1 LKAVAAILP
10 AYNEA
15 RTIERIIKILREVPE
30 LNEIIVV
37 SDGSTDATTNVARK
51 AGAIVLELTS
61 NKGKGAA
68 MFAGAQFTSQE
79 VLLFLDADLEGLLPE
94 QVISIIAPVLKNEA
108 DMTIG
113 IFKQGRPLTDWSQ
126 AVAPYLSGQRA
137 IKRDLFLK
145 AGLAN
150 SRYDA
155 EVRLTHFAKENSW
168 RVLEIPLV
176 NVTHVIKEEKRG
188 LWSGF
193 FARLGMYRDISRYY
207 WQKEK
212 RRPRFLRPATLFFI
226 LFLFLSL
233 GVYDL
238 LSIQTA
244 KANSRHI
251 SSFNLSASKQR
262 ILVLAPHPDDET
274 LATGGRIC
282 QATSQGD
289 AVAVIF
295 LTNGDSFRRSLKK
308 QMGPIPPKPVDFL
321 NFGYQRQKEAEQ
333 ALNILGVKKENIF
346 FLGYPDKGLEIIW
359 RQYRVRGHPY
369 TSLATRKNAVPY
381 QNTLS
386 PGAPYIASAIL
397 QDLNKILTDFR
408 PTEVYLPDTEDTHP
422 DHRAA
427 GVFGLAAI
435 LAAKQK
441 QNDFRPQVYSYLV
454 HAGSWQMA
462 PLLSKNIPL
471 VPPQKFLQRGSNWVK
486 YPLAPLERK
495 KKRMALREYK
505 TQLQVIHTF
514 LLNFDRP
521 NEIFYKLTENDI
533 SEMIEK
539 YNPNNKKS
547 LINKTSLIIKRGYK
561 SSEPFL
567 LWFGRR
573 DICYRAR

>member
-1 LKAVAAILP
+1 LKTVAAILP

-547 LINKTSLIIKRGYK
+547 LINKTSLIIKRGY
-561 SSEPFL
+561 
-567 LWFGRR
+567 
-573 DICYRAR
+573 

>member
-1 LKAVAAILP
+1 MKTVAAILP

-176 NVTHVIKEEKRG
+176 NVTHVTKEEKRG

-547 LINKTSLIIKRGYK
+547 LINKTSLIIKRGY
-561 SSEPFL
+561 
-567 LWFGRR
+567 
-573 DICYRAR
+573 

>member
-1 LKAVAAILP
+1 MKTVAAILP

-547 LINKTSLIIKRGYK
+547 LINKTSLIIKRGY
-561 SSEPFL
+561 
-567 LWFGRR
+567 
-573 DICYRAR
+573 

>member
-1 LKAVAAILP
+1 MKTVAAILP

-212 RRPRFLRPATLFFI
+212 KRPKILRPATLFLI
-226 LFLFLSL
+226 LFLVFGL

-547 LINKTSLIIKRGYK
+547 LINKTSLIIKRGY
-561 SSEPFL
+561 
-567 LWFGRR
+567 
-573 DICYRAR
+573 

>member
-1 LKAVAAILP
+1 
-10 AYNEA
+10 
-15 RTIERIIKILREVPE
+15 
-30 LNEIIVV
+30 
-37 SDGSTDATTNVARK
+37 
-51 AGAIVLELTS
+51 
-61 NKGKGAA
+61 

-94 QVISIIAPVLKNEA
+94 QVVSLIAPVLKNEA

-126 AVAPYLSGQRA
+126 AIAPYLSGQRA

-145 AGLAN
+145 AGLAH

-547 LINKTSLIIKRGYK
+547 LINKTSLIIKRGY
-561 SSEPFL
+561 
-567 LWFGRR
+567 
-573 DICYRAR
+573 

>member
-1 LKAVAAILP
+1 MKTVAAILP

-282 QATSQGD
+282 QATFRGD
-289 AVAVIF
+289 AVAVVF

-359 RQYRVRGHPY
+359 RQYRERGHPY

-386 PGAPYIASAIL
+386 PGAPYIAPAIL

-495 KKRMALREYK
+495 KKRMALRQYK
-505 TQLQVIHTF
+505 TQLRVIHTF

-539 YNPNNKKS
+539 YNNNNKKS

>member
-1 LKAVAAILP
+1 LKTVAAILP

-37 SDGSTDATTNVARK
+37 SDGSTDATTNIARK
-51 AGAIVLELTS
+51 AGAVVLELTS

-94 QVISIIAPVLKNEA
+94 QVVSLIAPVLKNEA

-126 AVAPYLSGQRA
+126 AIAPYLSGQRA

-145 AGLAN
+145 AGLAH

-547 LINKTSLIIKRGYK
+547 LINKTSLIIKRGY
-561 SSEPFL
+561 
-567 LWFGRR
+567 
-573 DICYRAR
+573 

>member
-1 LKAVAAILP
+1 MKTVAAILP

-37 SDGSTDATTNVARK
+37 SDGSTDATTNIARK
-51 AGAIVLELTS
+51 AGAVVLELTS

-94 QVISIIAPVLKNEA
+94 QVVSLIAPVLKNEA

-126 AVAPYLSGQRA
+126 AIAPYLSGQRA

-145 AGLAN
+145 AGLAH

-547 LINKTSLIIKRGYK
+547 LINKTSLIIKRGY
-561 SSEPFL
+561 
-567 LWFGRR
+567 
-573 DICYRAR
+573 